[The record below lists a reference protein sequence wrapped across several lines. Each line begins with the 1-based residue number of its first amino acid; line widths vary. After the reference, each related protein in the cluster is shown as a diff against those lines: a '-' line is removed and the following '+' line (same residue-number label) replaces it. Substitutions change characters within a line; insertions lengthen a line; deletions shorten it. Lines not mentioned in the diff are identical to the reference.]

1 MTYNLRITYNVKI
14 AKWRIDDQTI
24 IENREWSLMVYDR
37 NLEKWVYVNECDRP
51 GESITIDSIEI
62 LDETS

>member
-1 MTYNLRITYNVKI
+1 
-14 AKWRIDDQTI
+14 
-24 IENREWSLMVYDR
+24 MVYDR